1 MPQWSTL
8 DSLPFFVYINDLP
21 NSLITDVKLFVDNS
35 SISLVVN
42 NNVST
47 EEINNDLKKISKWA
61 YQWKVMFNPGIT
73 KLAQEVIFFSE
84 NREAF

>member
-8 DSLPFFVYINDLP
+8 GSLPFFVYINDLP
-21 NSLITDVKLFVDNS
+21 NSLITDVKLFVDNT

-47 EEINNDLKKISKWA
+47 EEINNDLKKISK
-61 YQWKVMFNPGIT
+61 
-73 KLAQEVIFFSE
+73 
-84 NREAF
+84 